1 MLKWIKHDPSKRQQ
15 GNSERQA
22 AKRQRLLRPLRRI
35 RHESLEDRRVLAAT
49 IDVSVAAPGSVPES
63 SNEGLV
69 YTLTRDQTI
78 DRLAVRF
85 ELSGDAVFGE
95 DYSVDEADPDTVYL
109 PEVNSGSGPVI
120 GNAVFPAGE
129 STISF
134 SVDPIDDSLAE
145 PNEDVIVTI
154 LEPQEFGPVFGA
166 ASQQLSGSPTRYY
179 AVDEANQL
187 AIVNVETG
195 IPDVIGTIDS
205 AQSIQ
210 DLAFLDD
217 GTLFGISS
225 DNLYE
230 IELDDVNGGLVDTRF
245 LGAHNIIAANALT
258 AARGGDFNSEPG
270 DLLAVGTAALDLQGI
285 DLEFINGQWVYV
297 QTVTLFDI
305 DGALQSEGFVSNFES
320 SGDLDYLSDDQLVLS
335 ATEFD
340 LFSNPAP
347 YDSLIEIAT
356 PGTTPVIESPP
367 VPAQDPGV
375 DFDEIF
381 GLAFD
386 GFDSFAFSG
395 KRLLTVNPLTLN
407 TSFELQMA
415 GEVYNVGAPSSAVGT
430 IVDSA
435 SGGDRDG
442 IGLYQPDISLFH
454 LRETLTPGLADIYAR
469 FGPDGD
475 SGWGPLAGDWN
486 NDGVDTIGLYQP
498 SNSLFHLTDSFLS
511 TTSDH
516 LFAFGPGGPGWL
528 PVAGDWN
535 GDGVET
541 VGLYEVGESL
551 FHLKNSFTGGAADIY
566 FSFGTVGTD
575 YVPVAGDWNGDGLDT
590 VGLYRTS
597 DSTFLLS
604 DDVSAGPPDQQF
616 AFGPAGG
623 AGWRPLAGDWDG
635 DGIDT
640 VGLYQPN
647 LPLFHLKNTFSGGSA
662 DEFVAFGPFGDQGWI
677 PIAGDWS
684 APAATAPLA
693 VPLNA
698 SAAAV
703 DDSDDDDEAGSEA
716 LRVDLAM
723 AGNSFGSAAD
733 SDRAGSRAA
742 TMESLVS
749 ESGLSRAADE
759 SDSDSA
765 TATDAALED
774 WISASATGYAI

>member
-1 MLKWIKHDPSKRQQ
+1 MLKRTRPNDGKRRAEKRRRWI
-15 GNSERQA
+15 
-22 AKRQRLLRPLRRI
+22 RPLRRI
-35 RHESLEDRRVLAAT
+35 QHERLEDRRVLAAT
-49 IDVSVAAPGSVPES
+49 IDISVAAPGSIPES
-63 SNEGLV
+63 SDDELV
-69 YTLTRDQTI
+69 YTLTRDETVN
-78 DRLAVRF
+78 RLAVRF
-85 ELSGDAVFGE
+85 SLSGDAVFGT
-95 DYSVDEADPDTVYL
+95 DYTVDDADPDTVYL
-109 PEVNSGSGPVI
+109 PDADSGSGPVI

-129 STISF
+129 STVSF
-134 SVDPIDDSLAE
+134 AVEPVEDSLSE

-166 ASQQLSGSPTRYY
+166 ASLDPSGSPTRYY
-179 AVDEANQL
+179 AVDEANRL
-187 AIVNVETG
+187 AVVDVETG
-195 IPDVIGTIDS
+195 LPDVIGTIDS

-210 DLAFLDD
+210 DLAFIDD
-217 GTLFGISS
+217 GTLFGISA
-225 DNLYE
+225 DDLYE
-230 IELDDVNGGLVDTRF
+230 IELDDVGGGLVDTRF
-245 LGAHNIIAANALT
+245 LGNHNIISANALT
-258 AARGGDFNSEPG
+258 DARGGDFNSGPG

-285 DLEFINGQWVYV
+285 NLEFVNGQWVFIE
-297 QTVTLFDI
+297 TVTVYDI
-305 DGALQSEGFVSNFES
+305 DNALQAEGFASNFES
-320 SGDLDYLSDDQLVLS
+320 SGDLDYLTDDQLVLS

-340 LFSNPAP
+340 AFSNPAP
-347 YDSLIEIAT
+347 FDSLIEIAT
-356 PGTTPVIESPP
+356 PGTTPVIETAP

-395 KRLLTVNPLTLN
+395 NRLLTVNPLTLN
-407 TSFELQMA
+407 TSFELQTA
-415 GEVYNVGAPSSAVGT
+415 GEVYNVGAPSAAVGT
-430 IVDSA
+430 IVDAA
-435 SGGDRDG
+435 SGTARDG
-442 IGLYQPDISLFH
+442 IGLYQPSISLFH
-454 LRETLTPGLADIYAR
+454 LKETLTPGIADIYAL

-475 SGWGPLAGDWN
+475 LGWGPLAGDWN

-498 SNSLFHLTDSFLS
+498 GNGLFHLTDSFSS

-551 FHLKNSFTGGAADIY
+551 FHIKNTFTGGPADIY

-604 DDVSAGPPDQQF
+604 DDFSAGPPDHQF

-635 DGIDT
+635 DGVDT
-640 VGLYQPN
+640 VGLYQPSF
-647 LPLFHLKNTFSGGSA
+647 PLFHLKNTLVGGSA

-684 APAATAPLA
+684 APAMTAPLTA
-693 VPLNA
+693 PLNA
-698 SAAAV
+698 DPAAAEGWGDE
-703 DDSDDDDEAGSEA
+703 DDAGAEAR
-716 LRVDLAM
+716 RVDLAM
-723 AGNSFGSAAD
+723 ESKLIGSAAETD
-733 SDRAGSRAA
+733 QA
-742 TMESLVS
+742 VS
-749 ESGLSRAADE
+749 PDADTVE
-759 SDSDSA
+759 LLASEADASTADGGSDSGSVS
-765 TATDAALED
+765 ATDAALEN
-774 WISASATGYAI
+774 WRSV